1 MKILATALVALGIV
15 ALPATYAEA
24 QDYHR
29 WHHHRPMVVQH
40 HQPDHGW
47 NRHHGWRNDRP
58 YHHHRWDRRH
68 HNQPHFSHD

>member
-29 WHHHRPMVVQH
+29 WHHHRPMFVEH
-40 HQPDHGW
+40 HRPDHGW
-47 NRHHGWRNDRP
+47 HRHHGWEG
-58 YHHHRWDRRH
+58 HHRWDRRH
-68 HNQPHFSHD
+68 HNQPHFSHN

>member
-29 WHHHRPMVVQH
+29 GHHHRPMVVQH
-40 HQPDHGW
+40 HRPDHDW
-47 NRHHGWRNDRP
+47 NRHHGWEN
-58 YHHHRWDRRH
+58 HHRWDRRH
-68 HNQPHFSHD
+68 HGKPHFSHS